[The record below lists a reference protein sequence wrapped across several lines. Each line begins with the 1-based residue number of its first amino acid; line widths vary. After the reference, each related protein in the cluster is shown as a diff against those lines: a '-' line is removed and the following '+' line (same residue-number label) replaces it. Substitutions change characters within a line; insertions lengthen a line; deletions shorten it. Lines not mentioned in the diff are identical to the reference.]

1 MAKTSPQHCHHH
13 RETRRVVLPT
23 TTTKT
28 ATKTGTAP
36 RVTSNTRPGTP
47 PPPPPRPWF
56 SPLHLVL
63 ASFPAAAASASETAA
78 VADKYVPSPM
88 DPTWQVGIEDDDE
101 DDDDDEDEDEDED
114 EVSRA
119 LAPLRSPSYLPRL
132 RLRLRR
138 LLLQVY
144 VGAAVG
150 TFPFV
155 IATYEFSKRVIIQRR
170 CRVCNGT
177 GLVLKG
183 KSNYYKKCRECGGF
197 LPWLG
202 WRAFFTGSFTGI
214 ANGSPV
220 LPPKGQTSVFYSV
233 TRAAAEEEREDE
245 EREDGEREDEE
256 RSTTTTTTTTATDS

>member
-1 MAKTSPQHCHHH
+1 M
-13 RETRRVVLPT
+13 
-23 TTTKT
+23 
-28 ATKTGTAP
+28 
-36 RVTSNTRPGTP
+36 
-47 PPPPPRPWF
+47 
-56 SPLHLVL
+56 
-63 ASFPAAAASASETAA
+63 
-78 VADKYVPSPM
+78 
-88 DPTWQVGIEDDDE
+88 
-101 DDDDDEDEDEDED
+101 
-114 EVSRA
+114 
-119 LAPLRSPSYLPRL
+119 
-132 RLRLRR
+132 
-138 LLLQVY
+138 
-144 VGAAVG
+144 GAAVG

-233 TRAAAEEEREDE
+233 TRAAAKDDERGEEDE
-245 EREDGEREDEE
+245 KDEKDEDVVER
-256 RSTTTTTTTTATDS
+256 TTTTTATDS